1 MFFISEDSTEA
12 CSRYL
17 LAGSSGSSILK
28 SFLPA
33 VIEPVTLTLPVKLPA
48 KHPVPVQL
56 ASMPSP
62 PEPLPPV
69 KTPPGPAPEELAP
82 PVPTTPA
89 PPNAELAPPLPP
101 VKLPPDPALPAKRE
115 LAPPVPTTPEPPTEK
130 PLSGSAS
137 PPLEE
142 IPAPAFRSDPGGP
155 LAPRA
160 EKAGMSA
167 RARTSSCAP
176 GAFVPM
182 PRRVPF
188 WKMPELPRLVV
199 VRQSGTNWGVPLPA
213 TLAPTLTAPVAGCWA
228 HTGRTEQTSR
238 RPAHIEAVR

>member
-33 VIEPVTLTLPVKLPA
+33 VIEPVTLTLPVKLPT

-82 PVPTTPA
+82 PVP
-89 PPNAELAPPLPP
+89 PLRH
-101 VKLPPDPALPAKRE
+101 LQM
-115 LAPPVPTTPEPPTEK
+115 
-130 PLSGSAS
+130 
-137 PPLEE
+137 
-142 IPAPAFRSDPGGP
+142 RSW
-155 LAPRA
+155 
-160 EKAGMSA
+160 
-167 RARTSSCAP
+167 
-176 GAFVPM
+176 
-182 PRRVPF
+182 RRHF
-188 WKMPELPRLVV
+188 LR
-199 VRQSGTNWGVPLPA
+199 
-213 TLAPTLTAPVAGCWA
+213 
-228 HTGRTEQTSR
+228 
-238 RPAHIEAVR
+238 